1 MITYTWEFPRFS
13 THPTLN
19 GMSNVVYNVE
29 FILTATDSEGHGAQ
43 VFGNIG
49 LTEPDPVNFK
59 SFNLLTQSVVEQWVE
74 ASMGEEMLNDY
85 KQNLASQIELQKAP
99 ETRVLSKPW

>member
-19 GMSNVVYNVE
+19 GMSNVVHNVE
-29 FILTATDSEGHGAQ
+29 FILTATDGEGHGAQ

-59 SFNLLTQSVVEQWVE
+59 SFNLLTQSVVEKWVE
-74 ASMGEEMLNDY
+74 DSMGEEVLTDY
-85 KQNLASQIELQKAP
+85 KQNLANQIELQKTP
-99 ETRVLSKPW
+99 ETRVLPKPW